1 MGNSLRV
8 DPVDVHMSSGHM
20 DVHHADLTAAHTAA
34 DGEIEGA
41 QAGWVGASAAAL
53 QSKMTE
59 WQATTTKLCGDIA
72 AHRGPGRRC
81 LVMWELPH
89 TSQDALASPDA
100 TRSWVRKAR
109 YRIAPEWL

>member
-1 MGNSLRV
+1 MGNSLKV
-8 DPVDVHMSSGHM
+8 DPVDLHMSSDHM
-20 DVHHADLTAAHTAA
+20 DVHHADLTAAHTSA

-72 AHRGPGRRC
+72 AHRDTYKAAANGYAQNDSHAA
-81 LVMWELPH
+81 E
-89 TSQDALASPDA
+89 ALD
-100 TRSWVRKAR
+100 RQ
-109 YRIAPEWL
+109 L